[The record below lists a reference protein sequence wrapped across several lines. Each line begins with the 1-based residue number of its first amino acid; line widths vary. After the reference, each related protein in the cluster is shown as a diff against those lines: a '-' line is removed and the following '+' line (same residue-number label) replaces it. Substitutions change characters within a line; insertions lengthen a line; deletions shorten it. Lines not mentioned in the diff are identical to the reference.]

1 MKITNLYMKKLYILV
16 LISALPVWG
25 IAQSEQNDSNKIS
38 SWETTKIGYELSYSK
53 DVTGFSTI
61 LKGSDI
67 FENATSIDVSKAL
80 YGKIAGL
87 NVYQGLGSSSDNIS
101 GLSIHG
107 HAPIVLIDGYVRS
120 IQDVNAAEIESISV
134 LKDATATALYGVQ
147 GANGVVLLTTKR
159 GTAGRLKA
167 TAKYQFGLS
176 SQFRSPK
183 FADAYTYASYLNSA
197 LISDGFAPKYN
208 TNELA
213 AFKDETYPF
222 AYPNVN
228 WWDEVYKKIGTNHRL
243 ELTFDGGSEKFRYFS
258 VIDYMRDKGLF
269 DNTSEDN
276 RYNSNFTDTRLKV
289 RANIDVAITNT
300 TQFKFG
306 LASGLREY
314 NAPCF
319 GNIYDVLY
327 KIPSA
332 AFPIRQENGIYGG
345 NAIYGVNNPFALLNS
360 TGSERKTYGDLFVDA
375 NLCQDLGGLLKG
387 LSADLSIA
395 FDNCGGMFDKSTL
408 TYRYSDLQPSIID
421 HTLVTNPV
429 IYGDDSEIL
438 NHSSGFHSLYM
449 NATFRGKINY
459 NYNRGLNQVNTS
471 LIYDQNSFTANGRN
485 QSKKRQSIMAVAS
498 YSYNSR
504 YSISGVLNY
513 SGSAYLDPDDRF
525 DLYPAVS
532 AAWNMTDEGFM
543 KNLKFINNLR
553 LNVSY
558 GLSGWD
564 GNLRHELF
572 RQSYGNTDRSYYFTN
587 NVAEVWGKG
596 EGALPILN
604 LSAERSAKGTL
615 GFNLIAFN
623 NHLSVDVE
631 GFFEKRTQILTN
643 ANNVSGIIGIG
654 IGQLCSGIEKYRGFD
669 ASFSW
674 KDRISAVDYGLDV
687 NMSYVNSELVEAN
700 EEYQQYDYLYHKGNR
715 VGQSYGLEVEGF
727 FNSEMEINNSPQQL
741 FGGNIR
747 PGDIKYKDQ
756 NGDNVIDSQDRV
768 KMFGSSIPRF
778 YFGFTLNVGYK
789 NFNLSADFQG
799 LTGRTI
805 SLLDSPLYKPL
816 VSNGNLSQT
825 LLDNEQPWT
834 VENATTA
841 TLPRLTTLPN
851 ENNYQHN
858 SLWFRDGSFLKLRNL
873 RISYLYPKTKNHMAD
888 VKVYLQG
895 NNLFSLDNVDGFDPE
910 QLGATYPSLRT
921 YWMGLQFSF

>member
-1 MKITNLYMKKLYILV
+1 M
-16 LISALPVWG
+16 LISALPMWG
-25 IAQSEQNDSNKIS
+25 FAQSEQDDSKEAS
-38 SWETTKIGYELSYSK
+38 SREATKIGYELSYSK
-53 DVTGFSTI
+53 DVTGFTTT
-61 LKGSDI
+61 LKGADL
-67 FENATSIDVSKAL
+67 FENATAIDVSKAL

-87 NVYQGLGSSSDNIS
+87 NVYQGTGPSSDNIS

-107 HAPIVLIDGYVRS
+107 HAPIVLVDGYVRS
-120 IQDVNAAEIESISV
+120 IRDVNAAEIESISV
-134 LKDATATALYGVQ
+134 LKDAAATALYGVQ
-147 GANGVVLLTTKR
+147 GANGVVLITTKR
-159 GTAGRLKA
+159 GSTGRLKA

-176 SQFRSPK
+176 SQFKSPE
-183 FADAYTYASYLNSA
+183 FADAYTYASHLNRA
-197 LISDGFAPKYN
+197 LISDGFAPKYDD
-208 TNELA
+208 NELA
-213 AFKDETYPF
+213 AFRDGTFPY

-228 WWDEVYKKIGTNHRL
+228 WWDEVLRNTGTNHRL
-243 ELTFDGGSEKFRYFS
+243 EMTFDGGSDKFRYFA
-258 VIDYMRDKGLF
+258 VIDYMRDKGMF
-269 DNTSEDN
+269 DNSSEDD

-289 RANIDVAITNT
+289 RANIDVAITST

-306 LASGLREY
+306 LAGGLREN
-314 NAPCF
+314 NAPRF

-327 KIPSA
+327 KTPSA

-345 NAIYGVNNPFALLNS
+345 NAVYGANNPVALLNS
-360 TGSERKTYGDLFVDA
+360 TGSERQTFGDLFVDA
-375 NLCQDLGGLLKG
+375 NLRQDLSGLLKG
-387 LSADLSIA
+387 LSADLSVA
-395 FDNCGGMFDKSTL
+395 FDNCGGMFDRSTL
-408 TYRYSDLQPSIID
+408 TYRYSDLQPSIIGR
-421 HTLVTNPV
+421 TLVTNPI

-438 NHSSGFHSLYM
+438 SHSSGFHSLYM
-449 NATFRGKINY
+449 NATFRGKVNY
-459 NYNRGLNQVNTS
+459 NYADKLNQVNAS
-471 LIYDQNSFTANGRN
+471 LIYDQNSFTVNGRN
-485 QSKKRQSIMAVAS
+485 ESKKRQSVMAVAS
-498 YSYNSR
+498 YSYDNR
-504 YSISGVLNY
+504 YSVSGVLNY
-513 SGSAYLDPDDRF
+513 SGSAYLDPDDNF

-532 AAWNMTDEGFM
+532 AAWNVTGENFM
-543 KNLKFINNLR
+543 KNQKFINDLR
-553 LNVSY
+553 VNASY

-572 RQSYGNTDRSYYFTN
+572 RQSYGNSDRSYFFTN

-596 EGALPILN
+596 EGALPVLD
-604 LSAERSAKGTL
+604 LAAEKSRKATL
-615 GFNLIAFN
+615 GFTMAAFN
-623 NHLSVDVE
+623 NRLNLDVQ
-631 GFFEKRTQILTN
+631 GFFEKRTQILTE

-654 IGQLCSGIEKYRGFD
+654 VGQLCSGVEKYRGLD
-669 ASFSW
+669 ASVSW
-674 KDRISAVDYGLDV
+674 KDQIGSVDYGIGV

-715 VGQSYGLEVEGF
+715 VGQCYGLEVEGF

-768 KMFGSSIPRF
+768 KMFGSTVPRF
-778 YFGFTLNVGYK
+778 YFGFNLNVGYK
-789 NFNLSADFQG
+789 NIRLSADFQG

-805 SLLDSPLYKPL
+805 SLLDNPLYKPL

-834 VENATTA
+834 VENAASA

-873 RISYLYPKTKNHMAD
+873 RVSYLYPKVKNHFAD
-888 VKVYLQG
+888 VTVYLQG
-895 NNLFSLDNVDGFDPE
+895 NNLFSLDNVKGFDPE